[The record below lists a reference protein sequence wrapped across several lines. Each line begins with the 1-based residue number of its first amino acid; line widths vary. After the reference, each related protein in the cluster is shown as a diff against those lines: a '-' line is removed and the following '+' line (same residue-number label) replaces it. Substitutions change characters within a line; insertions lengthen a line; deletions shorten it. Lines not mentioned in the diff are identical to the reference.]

1 MSTVK
6 TRGAKGAREPR
17 EPKLGV
23 LGGMGPQATQVFYQY
38 VLDRTEAS
46 CDQEH
51 LPALILSDT
60 GVPDRTASILTGNTE
75 PMYQRLL
82 ADARLLEECG
92 CTVIAIPCNTSHY
105 FLDRVQEQISIP
117 ILHMI
122 RETAKLLKAQG
133 KSRPGIL
140 ATDGTIQ
147 SGLYQKEFAALGI
160 QAVVPSP
167 AAQKQVMSLIY
178 DDIKAGKAGD
188 PEKFAALHQDL
199 EEQGCDCAVL
209 ACTELSVFASQH
221 HLPAFYVDAMAVL
234 AERCVQ
240 ACHRPLRRIYTK

>member
-105 FLDRVQEQISIP
+105 FVDRIQQEIGIP

-122 RETAKLLKAQG
+122 RETARLLVSQG
-133 KSRPGIL
+133 RKRPGIL

-147 SGLYQKEFAALGI
+147 TGLYQREFAALGLEPL
-160 QAVVPSP
+160 APGP
-167 AAQKQVMSLIY
+167 EAQRQIMSLIY
-178 DDIKAGKAGD
+178 DDIKAGKPGD
-188 PEKFAALHQDL
+188 PEKFAAAHQDL
-199 EEQGCDCAVL
+199 IAQGCDCAIL
-209 ACTELSVFASQH
+209 ACTELSVFATQH
-221 HLPAFYVDAMAVL
+221 PLSTFFIDAMAVL
-234 AERCVQ
+234 AERAVQ
-240 ACHRPLRRIYTK
+240 ACRKPLRQIHSK